1 MPRKKW
7 PWPNDATLR
16 NLLDLEPATWLEVF
30 DAPVPDPRLVGVID
44 SNLSTVTA
52 ETDKLVRVG
61 GPEPYLFHP
70 EFLSGRTPGY
80 PEQVHW

>member
-1 MPRKKW
+1 MPK
-7 PWPNDATLR
+7 PLDATLR
-16 NLLDLEPATWLEVF
+16 NLFELEPSAWLEVF
-30 DAPVPDPRLVGVID
+30 DAPVPDPGLVLVID

-70 EFLSGRTPGY
+70 EFLSGRAPDY
-80 PEQVHW
+80 P

>member
-1 MPRKKW
+1 L
-7 PWPNDATLR
+7 PWPDATRR
-16 NLLDLEPATWLEVF
+16 NLFELEPVAWLEVF
-30 DAPVPDPRLVGVID
+30 EAPVLDPGLVGVAD

-70 EFLSGRTPGY
+70 ELLSGRAPDY
-80 PEQVHW
+80 PEHLHL